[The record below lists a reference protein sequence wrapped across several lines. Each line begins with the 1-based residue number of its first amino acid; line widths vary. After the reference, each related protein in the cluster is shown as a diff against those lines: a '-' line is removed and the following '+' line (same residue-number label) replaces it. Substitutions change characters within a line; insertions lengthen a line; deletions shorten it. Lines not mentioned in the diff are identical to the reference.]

1 MSHFQNRLQLLKRP
15 AFLSYMIGIFSAA
28 FGNGMGYIAM
38 SWIVVT
44 RHSAVSA
51 VAILMACFWGPN
63 VILGPFMGVLADR
76 LSRKTIMLVSNF
88 VRAAIFI
95 FFSFYLRTH
104 FNVSTIYM
112 MMLCIG
118 TSFSAFFSCVF
129 GFMRELMPEKDL
141 MYANSTIDIV
151 YEAGNMIGMGL
162 AGLLIAW
169 TSEQTAILING
180 IAFLIATLSMFYIPK
195 TELVH
200 AGERVI
206 QKIKLWH
213 DFQDGLIYL
222 FENKKLITLYVI
234 QLLIFMTF
242 LTTPLLLVP
251 FSKIIL
257 HASVGEFGM
266 IEACASIGIVIGG
279 LLMPWIS
286 ERYGFWR
293 VLLFFSIVLCI
304 IFILFGY
311 NRFIPIA
318 ALFYFAIGF
327 AGAIWPLIITRAQSL
342 TDNDFQGRVQ
352 STFNSLSGGMMLI
365 FYFTVGWIGNYFSVK
380 NLYWI
385 EVIITGLAIYFLVRA
400 KKIDG
405 AR

>member
-1 MSHFQNRLQLLKRP
+1 MSHFQKRLALLKRP

-76 LSRKTIMLVSNF
+76 LSRKMIMLISNF
-88 VRAAIFI
+88 VRAVIFI
-95 FFSFYLRTH
+95 FFSFYLRRH
-104 FNVSTIYM
+104 FNVSTVYM

-118 TSFSAFFSCVF
+118 ISFSAFFSCVL

-195 TELVH
+195 TELKH

-206 QKIKLWH
+206 QKIKLWR

-222 FENKKLITLYVI
+222 HENKKLITLYVI

-257 HASVGEFGM
+257 NASVGQFGM
-266 IEACASIGIVIGG
+266 IEACASIGIVVGG

-304 IFILFGY
+304 VFILFGY
-311 NRFIPIA
+311 NRLIPIA
-318 ALFYFAIGF
+318 AIFYFIIGF
-327 AGAIWPLIITRAQSL
+327 AGAIWPLIITKAQSL

-352 STFNSLSGGMMLI
+352 STFNSLSGAMMLL

-385 EVIITGLAIYFLVRA
+385 EVIITLLAIYFLVRA
-400 KKIDG
+400 KKIEHK
-405 AR
+405 A